1 MFTVNN
7 GGKTYLVEFHANGRI
22 TRVGEKYIDGSAAEN
37 ANAKI
42 LLSTSGTR
50 MAGLTDEDVKVITP
64 AGTYIMI
71 GKYTDSKILVVDRT
85 GALSTLDI

>member
-1 MFTVNN
+1 M
-7 GGKTYLVEFHANGRI
+7 
-22 TRVGEKYIDGSAAEN
+22 
-37 ANAKI
+37 
-42 LLSTSGTR
+42 TS
-50 MAGLTDEDVKVITP
+50 LTDEDVKVITP